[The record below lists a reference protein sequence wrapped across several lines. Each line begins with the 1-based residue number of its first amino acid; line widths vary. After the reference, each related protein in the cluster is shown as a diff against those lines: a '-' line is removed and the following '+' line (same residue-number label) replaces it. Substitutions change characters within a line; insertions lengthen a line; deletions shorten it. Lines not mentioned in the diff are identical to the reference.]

1 MLVISYAGHTQVIRL
16 HQYLG
21 KGNKDSLNYD
31 SECDV
36 MLVEVTFLVLS
47 MCAFIIVDITL
58 YFIIVD
64 ISLWL
69 MTRWTLHDRRNSYWI
84 RKKTLYPVSDDNQVF
99 PRSQSTGNMSWKRIC
114 MHAAAVWIVI
124 NGAKIKH
131 SEHTMKVHLR
141 LFHLHDSFLYDK
153 DNPKLINAT
162 GHDWIIS
169 CKFINIIII
178 SLSISRVVNRNILY
192 WTNHI
197 VVDVDEEAKRA
208 F

>member
-1 MLVISYAGHTQVIRL
+1 M
-16 HQYLG
+16 
-21 KGNKDSLNYD
+21 K
-31 SECDV
+31 
-36 MLVEVTFLVLS
+36 
-47 MCAFIIVDITL
+47 
-58 YFIIVD
+58 
-64 ISLWL
+64 
-69 MTRWTLHDRRNSYWI
+69 
-84 RKKTLYPVSDDNQVF
+84 KKTLYLVSDDNQVF
-99 PRSQSTGNMSWKRIC
+99 PRLQSTGNMSWKRIC

-124 NGAKIKH
+124 NCAKIKH
-131 SEHTMKVHLR
+131 SEHTMKVHVR

-178 SLSISRVVNRNILY
+178 SLSISRVVTRNILY

-208 F
+208 FSEAIFDTVTTWLAIILQLMQSNNKKCTTLASFSGLKPFFSNFVF